1 MNLLMLDLEKVN
13 MKNELNAIRDE
24 GGFEWTPLSEK
35 KANKNTLTVD
45 DDGLLTFTPEILEK
59 TGWKEGDVLEWI
71 DRGDGSFELRK
82 IDES

>member
-1 MNLLMLDLEKVN
+1 MSDPEKVN
-13 MKNELNAIRDE
+13 MKNELDIIRDE

-35 KANKNTLTVD
+35 KVNKNTLTVD
-45 DDGLLTFTPEILEK
+45 DNGLLTFTPEILEK

>member
-1 MNLLMLDLEKVN
+1 MNLIMSDPEKVN
-13 MKNELNAIRDE
+13 MKNELDIIRDE

-35 KANKNTLTVD
+35 KVNKNTLTVD
-45 DDGLLTFTPEILEK
+45 DNGLLTFTPEILEK

>member
-1 MNLLMLDLEKVN
+1 MNSIMSDPEKVN
-13 MKNELNAIRDE
+13 MKNELDIIRDE

-35 KANKNTLTVD
+35 ETKKHTLTVG
-45 DDGLLTFTPEILEK
+45 DDGVLTFSPEILEE
-59 TGWKEGDVLEWI
+59 TGWKEGDVLQWI

>member
-1 MNLLMLDLEKVN
+1 MNSIMSDPEKVN
-13 MKNELNAIRDE
+13 MKNELDIIRDE

-35 KANKNTLTVD
+35 KTKKHTLTVD
-45 DDGLLTFTPEILEK
+45 DDGVLTFSPEILEE
-59 TGWKEGDVLEWI
+59 TGWKEGDVLQWI